1 MSAEPAAPPERAGA
15 KEWTALAVLG
25 VPAVLVMM
33 NMSVL
38 YLALPTLSRDLGP
51 SGPQLLWITDI
62 YGFMVAGALITM
74 GTLGDRLGHRRILLA
89 GAIAFTG
96 ASIFAAYADSA
107 GMLIAARAI
116 QGVAAASLAPSS
128 LSVIRNL
135 FRDPAQRTLA
145 ITIWMMSFMG
155 GGALGPLVGGVL
167 LQYFWWGSVFL
178 VAVPTM
184 LVLVLTVPFLVPEFR
199 PAGSGRIDLVSVAMS
214 LVTPLAVV
222 YGIKSLAADGVG
234 PSSLGAIA
242 AGVVVGVLFV
252 RRQRRLDSPLLDLSL
267 FRIPAFAV
275 PAGGMIVVGMLL
287 FGTSLLTSQYLQLVL
302 GFEPLEAG
310 LWQLPTAVGGTVV
323 ALWVSGLTARFQ
335 PAVLMSAGAA
345 LAVLGPI
352 MLTQVDGGPGFV
364 VAGSLLLF
372 AGLTPFMALGTGLV
386 VGAAPAER
394 AGAASAVS
402 ETGAELGGALG
413 IATLGSVATAVYDGY
428 MADRLP
434 DGVPTELAGR
444 AGETLPAALEA
455 AQQLP
460 GALGTALADT
470 ARAAFT
476 HSLHVHALILIPI
489 LLALSALTLT
499 LRRRGGKPTDDDRTP
514 ADDHAAASAPVT
526 D

>member
-1 MSAEPAAPPERAGA
+1 M
-15 KEWTALAVLG
+15 
-25 VPAVLVMM
+25 
-33 NMSVL
+33 
-38 YLALPTLSRDLGP
+38 
-51 SGPQLLWITDI
+51 LWITDI

-323 ALWVSGLTARFQ
+323 ALWVSGLAARFQ

-352 MLTQVDGGPGFV
+352 MLTQVDG
-364 VAGSLLLF
+364 
-372 AGLTPFMALGTGLV
+372 
-386 VGAAPAER
+386 APASWWPARCSSSPVSPPSWPWAPAWSSAPHRPNGPVPPRPSPRR
-394 AGAASAVS
+394 ARSWAVRWALPPWAASPPPSTAATWR
-402 ETGAELGGALG
+402 TGCP
-413 IATLGSVATAVYDGY
+413 TAY
-428 MADRLP
+428 
-434 DGVPTELAGR
+434 
-444 AGETLPAALEA
+444 
-455 AQQLP
+455 
-460 GALGTALADT
+460 
-470 ARAAFT
+470 
-476 HSLHVHALILIPI
+476 
-489 LLALSALTLT
+489 
-499 LRRRGGKPTDDDRTP
+499 RRSSRD
-514 ADDHAAASAPVT
+514 APVRRCPPPWRPRSSYPGR
-526 D
+526 